1 MINRLHIAHWA
12 LVTVAAASTLGALH
26 SAWTLSQ
33 TNKINNFIS
42 SPADSESIPEHEKA
56 LFAKAFSDAKLG
68 KNKEALERLTT
79 TLVTED
85 IELEAAAFFNRANI
99 HMREVL
105 SLPPENT
112 GRLALVGLAK
122 QDYRNALLINSSL
135 WDARYNLEYAL
146 NMVPEEPGSLTR
158 SSHEG
163 GHATVIV
170 KAVGFRVDL
179 P

>member
-1 MINRLHIAHWA
+1 MINRLHIAHWG
-12 LVTVAAASTLGALH
+12 LVAIAAASTLAAVHAG
-26 SAWTLSQ
+26 WTLSQ
-33 TNKINNFIS
+33 TNKVNDFIS
-42 SPADSESIPEHEKA
+42 SPADDENIPEHEKA
-56 LFAKAFSDAKLG
+56 LFAKAFSDATLG
-68 KNKEALERLTT
+68 KNDKALEHLTA

-85 IELEAAAFFNRANI
+85 IELEAAAYFNRANV

-146 NMVPEEPGSLTR
+146 NMAPEEPGSLSR

-170 KAVGFRVDL
+170 KVVGFRVDL